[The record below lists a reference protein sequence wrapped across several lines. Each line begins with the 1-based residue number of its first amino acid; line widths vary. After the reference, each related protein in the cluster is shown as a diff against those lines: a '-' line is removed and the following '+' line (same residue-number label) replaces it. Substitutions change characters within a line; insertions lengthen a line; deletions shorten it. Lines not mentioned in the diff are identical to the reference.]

1 MPKDETKTGN
11 KRFSVTGVQ
20 RERNIDGDIVQ
31 FFLDVPTVEEAYQIG
46 KNKAHGI
53 IGANSVVRVC
63 EVEEEED

>member
-31 FFLDVPTVEEAYQIG
+31 FFLDVPTIEEAYFKG
-46 KNKAHGI
+46 REKALAI
-53 IGANSVVRVC
+53 IGGNSIVRVC
-63 EVEEEED
+63 EVEED